1 MIRVGRILRAHGV
14 KGEVVVASES
24 DSPDRFVAGTSF
36 LTDSG
41 RSLTVS
47 AIRLHHG
54 RLLATLEGITDRDLA
69 DALRDTVL
77 YIPAEERRQL
87 SAEEYWPEDLE
98 GLEVRD
104 RHGRHL
110 GTIESVVVGSAQ
122 DRLTVRFSG
131 QLVDVPFVKELVP
144 EVHLEAGY
152 VTVEPIEGL
161 FSSEPD

>member
-1 MIRVGRILRAHGV
+1 MIRVGRILKAHGV
-14 KGEVVVASES
+14 KGEVVVATES
-24 DSPDRFVAGTSF
+24 DSPDRFAVGASF
-36 LTDSG
+36 LTDSDQ
-41 RSLTVS
+41 SLTVS
-47 AIRLHHG
+47 AIRTHHG
-54 RLLATLEGITDRDLA
+54 RLLVTLEGITDRDSA

-87 SAEEYWPEDLE
+87 SAEEYWPEQLE

-110 GTIESVVVGSAQ
+110 GTIESVVVGGTQ
-122 DRLTVRFSG
+122 DRLTVRHSG

-144 EVHLEAGY
+144 EVRLDAGY

-161 FSSEPD
+161 LSSGPD